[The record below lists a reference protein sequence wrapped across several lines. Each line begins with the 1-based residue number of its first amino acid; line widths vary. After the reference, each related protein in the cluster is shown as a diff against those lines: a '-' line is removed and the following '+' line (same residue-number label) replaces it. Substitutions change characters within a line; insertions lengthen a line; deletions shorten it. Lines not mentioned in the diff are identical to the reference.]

1 MNAKQAFILLE
12 KFESKM
18 ADLYR
23 VYSEHYATD
32 AEASALFFRMSL
44 EEKNHMNVISY
55 QKRVVNQN
63 PKLFGEVELDAEGI
77 QEEIAV
83 VEALAKVRVTP
94 PVDEALRTALELEN
108 GAAERHF
115 RLAAIQANPEAA
127 KHLMSLGTADKQ
139 HYDTLKAFARKRGI
153 L

>member
-1 MNAKQAFILLE
+1 MNAKQAFLLLE
-12 KFESKM
+12 KFEAKM

-23 VYSEHYATD
+23 VYSELYATD
-32 AEASALFFRMSL
+32 AEAASLFYRMSL
-44 EEKNHMNVISY
+44 EEKNHVNVISY
-55 QKRVVNQN
+55 QKRVVSQN
-63 PKLFGEVELDAEGI
+63 PKLFGEVELDAEAI
-77 QEEIAV
+77 QEEIAT

-115 RLAAIQANPEAA
+115 RLAAIQSNPDAA

-139 HYDTLKAFARKRGI
+139 HYEALKAFARRRGV

>member
-1 MNAKQAFILLE
+1 MNAKQAFLLLE
-12 KFESKM
+12 KFEAKM

-23 VYSEHYATD
+23 VYSELYATD
-32 AEASALFFRMSL
+32 VEAASLFYRLSL
-44 EEKNHMNVISY
+44 EEKNHVNVISY
-55 QKRVVNQN
+55 QKRVVSQN
-63 PKLFGEVELDAEGI
+63 PKLFGEVELDAEAI
-77 QEEIAV
+77 QEEIAA

-115 RLAAIQANPEAA
+115 RLAAIQSNPDAA
-127 KHLMSLGTADKQ
+127 KHLMSLGTVDKR
-139 HYDTLKAFARKRGI
+139 HFEALKAFAKRRGV

>member
-1 MNAKQAFILLE
+1 VNAKQAFVLLE
-12 KFESKM
+12 KFELKM
-18 ADLYR
+18 AELYR
-23 VYSEHYATD
+23 VYSELYAMD
-32 AEASALFFRMSL
+32 AQAAALFYRMSL
-44 EEKNHMNVISY
+44 EEKNHVNVIAY

-63 PKLFGEVELDAEGI
+63 PRLFGDVEMDVEEI
-77 QEEIAV
+77 QEEIAR

-115 RLAAIQANPEAA
+115 RLSAIQSNPEAA

-139 HYDTLKAFARKRGI
+139 HYEALKAFARGRG
-153 L
+153 LL